1 MPPYP
6 SPAAPRVPPP
16 EIDRWSLST
25 EIVAR
30 LVAGWRALCEDE
42 RDSVIAATLVAGDL
56 ARLGAPP
63 SLLAAATS
71 VIEDEVRHVGVCTT
85 VLERL
90 GAAVAEVPAEDRRR
104 GIGDDPSI
112 ERRTALALVA
122 GFGVGEPISAGCFA
136 AARRACRQPLLHWAL
151 TELLRDEARH
161 GAFGIDAG
169 RWVTRRWSGAEL
181 QALWPGCVAEM
192 EYFER
197 RLGGPVATDETKA
210 PDPEELAVGIL
221 SPHQGCAAAVRAVER
236 WVIPSLARLGVL
248 PLVSAVPATEP
259 GAPRTEA
266 RAVDLGRRAGV
277 ALEQ

>member
-1 MPPYP
+1 MPLHP

-16 EIDRWSLST
+16 DIDPSSLSA
-25 EIVAR
+25 EIVTR
-30 LVAGWRALCEDE
+30 LVAGWRTLCEDE

-63 SLLAAATS
+63 SILGAAAR
-71 VIEDEVRHVGVCTT
+71 VIEDEVRHVGVCAA

-90 GAAVAEVPAEDRRR
+90 GAAAADLPAEARRR

-122 GFGVGEPISAGCFA
+122 GFGVGEPMSAGVFA
-136 AARRACRQPLLHWAL
+136 AARRDCRHPLLHWAL

-169 RWVTRRWSGAEL
+169 QWLTRHWSDSQR
-181 QALWPGCVAEM
+181 QALWPECVSEM
-192 EYFER
+192 ELFER
-197 RLGGPVATDETKA
+197 RLGGPVATTETRL
-210 PDPEELAVGIL
+210 PTPEELAVGIL
-221 SPHQGCAAAVRAVER
+221 SPHAGCAAAVRAVER

-248 PLVSAVPATEP
+248 PPS
-259 GAPRTEA
+259 
-266 RAVDLGRRAGV
+266 
-277 ALEQ
+277 